1 MLCSQCIKPDNPAYS
16 TMSAAYDK
24 NGTEEVSLQQ
34 LRALAAVAES
44 GSFTLAAESLQL
56 TQPAISHL
64 VKRMEDQLGQPLMV
78 RGRRIRLT
86 DAGQM
91 MVDTA
96 VRALRLIDESV
107 DACRSQSQ
115 LREGRVV
122 LAVGHLTAG
131 ALLPPMLGR
140 FSQQHPTLATTL
152 MDSTAEQMISR
163 ILSQE
168 ADLGFGSDIG
178 QKHSELATEPLF
190 SERMAVFVR
199 DDHPLAQRVV
209 IDARH
214 LDHRR
219 ERGRRQDEVLHVGHD
234 RAVLLGLGAC
244 LVPFR
249 IGAERGPLL
258 LAIRERLPRHE
269 VIQRLARLADHRGPE
284 ASLLDAVLLPQTQRD
299 GVETLQQIGQTAR
312 HALIHAQFVQH
323 DQLPPKDVEACVG
336 DRAPVN

>member
-1 MLCSQCIKPDNPAYS
+1 MTRNA
-16 TMSAAYDK
+16 
-24 NGTEEVSLQQ
+24 TEDISLQQ
-34 LRALAAVAES
+34 LRALAAVAET
-44 GSFTLAAESLQL
+44 GSFTLAAEALQL

-64 VKRMEDQLGQPLMV
+64 IKRMEHELGQPLLV
-78 RGRRIRLT
+78 RGRRIRIT
-86 DAGQM
+86 NAGQM

-107 DACRSQSQ
+107 NACRSQSE

-131 ALLPPMLGR
+131 ALLPPLLGR
-140 FSQQHPTLATTL
+140 FSQQHPALATAL

-190 SERMAVFVR
+190 SERMALFVR

-214 LDHRR
+214 LDGLAFIHVNPDANVWRSVS
-219 ERGRRQDEVLHVGHD
+219 RQLSSVANVYPRVVHHVSMLSTAFGLIQAGAGVALLPRYVEVLMPSNL
-234 RAVLLGLGAC
+234 RAVTVARPSLEYPVVA
-244 LVPFR
+244 V
-249 IGAERGPLL
+249 
-258 LAIRERLPRHE
+258 
-269 VIQRLARLADHRGPE
+269 RLAKHPLSPAALAFL
-284 ASLLDAVLLPQTQRD
+284 AM
-299 GVETLQQIGQTAR
+299 AR
-312 HALIHAQFVQH
+312 QH
-323 DQLPPKDVEACVG
+323 MK
-336 DRAPVN
+336 PVK

>member
-1 MLCSQCIKPDNPAYS
+1 M
-16 TMSAAYDK
+16 TK
-24 NGTEEVSLQQ
+24 NATEEVSLQQ

-64 VKRMEDQLGQPLMV
+64 VKRMEEQLGQPLIV
-78 RGRRIRLT
+78 RGRRIQLT
-86 DAGQM
+86 SAGQV
-91 MVDTA
+91 MVETA

-107 DACRSQSQ
+107 GACRSQSQ

-140 FSQQHPTLATTL
+140 FSQKHPTLATTL
-152 MDSTAEQMISR
+152 LDSTAEQMISR

-190 SERMAVFVR
+190 TERMALFVR

-209 IDARH
+209 VDAKH
-214 LDHRR
+214 LDALPFIHVNPDANIWRAVS
-219 ERGRRQDEVLHVGHD
+219 RQLSSVANVYPQVVHHVSMLSTAFGLIQAGAGVALLPRYVEVLMPGNL
-234 RAVLLGLGAC
+234 RAVAVTRPTLEYPVVA
-244 LVPFR
+244 V
-249 IGAERGPLL
+249 
-258 LAIRERLPRHE
+258 
-269 VIQRLARLADHRGPE
+269 RLAKHPLSPAALAFL
-284 ASLLDAVLLPQTQRD
+284 AM
-299 GVETLQQIGQTAR
+299 AR
-312 HALIHAQFVQH
+312 QH
-323 DQLPPKDVEACVG
+323 MKPPRTGK
-336 DRAPVN
+336 

>member
-1 MLCSQCIKPDNPAYS
+1 MARNA
-16 TMSAAYDK
+16 
-24 NGTEEVSLQQ
+24 TEEISLQQ

-44 GSFTLAAESLQL
+44 GSFTLAAETLQL

-64 VKRMEDQLGQPLMV
+64 VKRMEEELGQPLVV

-86 DAGQM
+86 SAGEV
-91 MVDTA
+91 MVETA

-131 ALLPPMLGR
+131 ALLPPMLAR
-140 FSQQHPTLATTL
+140 FSRKHPTLATTL
-152 MDSTAEQMISR
+152 LDSTAEQMISR

-190 SERMAVFVR
+190 SERMALFVR

-209 IDARH
+209 VDARH
-214 LDHRR
+214 LEGLPFIHVNPDANVWRAVS
-219 ERGRRQDEVLHVGHD
+219 RQLSSVANVYPRVVHHVSMLSTAFGLIQAAAGVALLPRYVEVLMPGNL
-234 RAVLLGLGAC
+234 RAVSVTRPILEYP
-244 LVPFR
+244 VV
-249 IGAERGPLL
+249 
-258 LAIRERLPRHE
+258 AIRLAKHPLSPAAMAFLAMARQHMSPPR
-269 VIQRLARLADHRGPE
+269 
-284 ASLLDAVLLPQTQRD
+284 AS
-299 GVETLQQIGQTAR
+299 
-312 HALIHAQFVQH
+312 
-323 DQLPPKDVEACVG
+323 KS
-336 DRAPVN
+336 

>member
-1 MLCSQCIKPDNPAYS
+1 MARN
-16 TMSAAYDK
+16 AA
-24 NGTEEVSLQQ
+24 EEVSLQQ

-44 GSFTLAAESLQL
+44 GSFTLAAEALQL

-64 VKRMEDQLGQPLMV
+64 VKRMEEELGQPLVV
-78 RGRRIRLT
+78 RGRRIQLT
-86 DAGQM
+86 GAGQM
-91 MVDTA
+91 MVETA

-140 FSQQHPTLATTL
+140 FSQKHPTLATTL
-152 MDSTAEQMISR
+152 LDSTAEQMISR

-190 SERMAVFVR
+190 TERMALFVR

-209 IDARH
+209 VDARQLEALPFIH
-214 LDHRR
+214 VNPDANVWRAVS
-219 ERGRRQDEVLHVGHD
+219 RQLSSMANVYPRVVHHVSMLSTTFGLIQAGAGVALLPRYVEVLMPGNL
-234 RAVLLGLGAC
+234 RAVAVTRPVLEYP
-244 LVPFR
+244 VV
-249 IGAERGPLL
+249 
-258 LAIRERLPRHE
+258 AIRLAKHPLSPAAMAFLTMARQHMKPPRA
-269 VIQRLARLADHRGPE
+269 ARP
-284 ASLLDAVLLPQTQRD
+284 
-299 GVETLQQIGQTAR
+299 
-312 HALIHAQFVQH
+312 
-323 DQLPPKDVEACVG
+323 
-336 DRAPVN
+336 

>member
-1 MLCSQCIKPDNPAYS
+1 M
-16 TMSAAYDK
+16 TK
-24 NGTEEVSLQQ
+24 NATEEVSLQQ

-64 VKRMEDQLGQPLMV
+64 VKRMEEQLGQPLLV
-78 RGRRIRLT
+78 RGRRIQLT
-86 DAGQM
+86 SAGQV
-91 MVDTA
+91 MVETA

-107 DACRSQSQ
+107 GACRSQSQ

-140 FSQQHPTLATTL
+140 FSQKHPTLATTL
-152 MDSTAEQMISR
+152 LDSTAEQMISR

-190 SERMAVFVR
+190 TERMALFVR

-209 IDARH
+209 VDAKH
-214 LDHRR
+214 LDALPFIHVNPDANIWRAVS
-219 ERGRRQDEVLHVGHD
+219 RQLSSVANVYPHVVHHVSMLSTAFGLIQAGAGVALLPRYVEVLMPGNL
-234 RAVLLGLGAC
+234 RAVAVTRPTLEYPVVA
-244 LVPFR
+244 V
-249 IGAERGPLL
+249 
-258 LAIRERLPRHE
+258 
-269 VIQRLARLADHRGPE
+269 RLAKHPLSPAALAFL
-284 ASLLDAVLLPQTQRD
+284 AM
-299 GVETLQQIGQTAR
+299 AR
-312 HALIHAQFVQH
+312 QH
-323 DQLPPKDVEACVG
+323 MKPP
-336 DRAPVN
+336 RAARP

>member
-1 MLCSQCIKPDNPAYS
+1 MARNA
-16 TMSAAYDK
+16 
-24 NGTEEVSLQQ
+24 TEEVSLQQ

-44 GSFTLAAESLQL
+44 GSFTLAAEALQL

-64 VKRMEDQLGQPLMV
+64 IKRMEEELGQPLVV
-78 RGRRIRLT
+78 RGRRIQLT
-86 DAGQM
+86 GAGQV
-91 MVDTA
+91 MVETA

-140 FSQQHPTLATTL
+140 FSQRHPTLATTL
-152 MDSTAEQMISR
+152 LDSTAEQMISR

-190 SERMAVFVR
+190 SERMALFVR

-209 IDARH
+209 VDARH
-214 LDHRR
+214 LESLPFIHVNPDANVWRAVS
-219 ERGRRQDEVLHVGHD
+219 RQLSSMANVYPRVVHHVSMLSTAFGLIQAGAGVALLPRYVEVLMPGNL
-234 RAVLLGLGAC
+234 RAVAVTRPVLEYP
-244 LVPFR
+244 VV
-249 IGAERGPLL
+249 
-258 LAIRERLPRHE
+258 AIRLAKHPLNPAAMAFLTMARQHMKPPRA
-269 VIQRLARLADHRGPE
+269 ARP
-284 ASLLDAVLLPQTQRD
+284 
-299 GVETLQQIGQTAR
+299 
-312 HALIHAQFVQH
+312 
-323 DQLPPKDVEACVG
+323 
-336 DRAPVN
+336 

>member
-1 MLCSQCIKPDNPAYS
+1 M
-16 TMSAAYDK
+16 TK
-24 NGTEEVSLQQ
+24 NATEEVSLQQ

-64 VKRMEDQLGQPLMV
+64 VKRMEEQLGQPLIV
-78 RGRRIRLT
+78 RGRRIQLT
-86 DAGQM
+86 SAGQV
-91 MVDTA
+91 MVETA

-107 DACRSQSQ
+107 GACRSQSQ

-140 FSQQHPTLATTL
+140 FSQKHPTLATTL
-152 MDSTAEQMISR
+152 LDSTAEQMISR

-190 SERMAVFVR
+190 TERMALFVR

-209 IDARH
+209 VDAKH
-214 LDHRR
+214 LDALPFIHVNPDANIWRAVS
-219 ERGRRQDEVLHVGHD
+219 RQLSSVANVYPHVVHHVSMLSTAFGLIQAGAGVALLPRYVEVLMPGNL
-234 RAVLLGLGAC
+234 RAVAVTRPTLEYPVVA
-244 LVPFR
+244 V
-249 IGAERGPLL
+249 
-258 LAIRERLPRHE
+258 
-269 VIQRLARLADHRGPE
+269 RLAKHPLSPAALAFL
-284 ASLLDAVLLPQTQRD
+284 AM
-299 GVETLQQIGQTAR
+299 AR
-312 HALIHAQFVQH
+312 QH
-323 DQLPPKDVEACVG
+323 MKPPRTGK
-336 DRAPVN
+336 